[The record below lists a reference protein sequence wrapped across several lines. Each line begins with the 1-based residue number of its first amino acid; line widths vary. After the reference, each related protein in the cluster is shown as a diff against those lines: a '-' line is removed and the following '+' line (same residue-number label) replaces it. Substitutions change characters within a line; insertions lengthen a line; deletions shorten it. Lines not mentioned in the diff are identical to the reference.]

1 MMKDRF
7 VFNKYI
13 KTCFFISLLTIC
25 GCGLR
30 GINLKDI
37 AENRFKITANV
48 ENTPLREVGS
58 IVVCRSK
65 QCAPAKLSMS
75 SQYIFNS
82 LLHLFENNNH
92 KKMLVCQAN
101 PSSRTCLEN
110 YITLPIKVGIT
121 PAYMYI
127 DSVKITDVII
137 NKGTNTLNLILN
149 YNVTYNGQTPDCTP
163 AESVLYVRNINHI
176 LLEDPGY
183 NCKMTTV
190 GTTNIK
196 TIFVIDYIDLDYGY
210 KNRTAIRDMGFL
222 GTYMD
227 LLLLPNK
234 LLLAMLDP
242 HPNTEFR
249 FQDQINYL
257 KKELNK
263 QNISESAKRDIKKTI
278 EEIEKEIKKYT
289 DAKQKGFEFTN
300 AIAQMSLAMCGGD
313 FRGFLA
319 HGNAD
324 DFDKLVTLSELNK

>member
-1 MMKDRF
+1 M
-7 VFNKYI
+7 FNKYV
-13 KTCFFISLLTIC
+13 KASLFIGLLVLC
-25 GCGLR
+25 GCNLR
-30 GINLKDI
+30 YVSFNEI
-37 AENRFKITANV
+37 ANKKFTHSENV

-75 SQYIFNS
+75 SQYIYNS

-137 NKGTNTLNLILN
+137 NKGSNTLNLILN

-163 AESVLYVRNINHI
+163 AQSILYVRNINHI

-196 TIFVIDYIDLDYGY
+196 TIFVIDYIDLDYGFIGGY
-210 KNRTAIRDMGFL
+210 YSLGLSGPAFGGGTGYMLLRLQKNA
-222 GTYMD
+222 Y
-227 LLLLPNK
+227 P
-234 LLLAMLDP
+234 LDP
-242 HPNTEFR
+242 SLQAPKPKKKKQISTDISPAKSTEGMEMTMEV
-249 FQDQINYL
+249 QADTAQGL
-257 KKELNK
+257 
-263 QNISESAKRDIKKTI
+263 
-278 EEIEKEIKKYT
+278 EEETVKVFPLP
-289 DAKQKGFEFTN
+289 AKQ
-300 AIAQMSLAMCGGD
+300 
-313 FRGFLA
+313 
-319 HGNAD
+319 
-324 DFDKLVTLSELNK
+324 

>member
-1 MMKDRF
+1 M
-7 VFNKYI
+7 FNKYI
-13 KTCFFISLLTIC
+13 KTGFSLTIAMLSLC
-25 GCGLR
+25 GCKWSYSNFNN
-30 GINLKDI
+30 IPS
-37 AENRFKITANV
+37 ATFMHSENV

-75 SQYIFNS
+75 NQYIYNS

-137 NKGTNTLNLILN
+137 NKGSNTLKLILN
-149 YNVTYNGQTPDCTP
+149 YNVTFNGQTPDCTP
-163 AESVLYVRNINHI
+163 AQSILYVRNVNHI

-196 TIFVIDYIDLDYGY
+196 TIFVIDYIDLDYGFIGGY
-210 KNRTAIRDMGFL
+210 YSLGLSGPAYGGGTGYMLLRLPKNA
-222 GTYMD
+222 Y
-227 LLLLPNK
+227 P
-234 LLLAMLDP
+234 LDP
-242 HPNTEFR
+242 S
-249 FQDQINYL
+249 L
-257 KKELNK
+257 KAPKPQK
-263 QNISESAKRDIKKTI
+263 KSKDSSVQTSSSETMQGMTMNVQADTAQGAENETVKVFPLPAK
-278 EEIEKEIKKYT
+278 
-289 DAKQKGFEFTN
+289 N
-300 AIAQMSLAMCGGD
+300 
-313 FRGFLA
+313 
-319 HGNAD
+319 
-324 DFDKLVTLSELNK
+324 